1 MYFIRYDIS
10 WILYQCTATRCAYL
24 RGLYASVLMKK
35 ETIYFTEFTEATKK
49 KKKGKVDKKE
59 KDKSLIDVV
68 KN

>member
-35 ETIYFTEFTEATKK
+35 EAIYFTEATKK
-49 KKKGKVDKKE
+49 KEGKVDKKE
-59 KDKSLIDVV
+59 KDKI
-68 KN
+68 